1 MRHSVSQALGA
12 QARLYKKAG
21 WVALFVSQGG
31 TDTKVNI
38 PAYGQHSLG
47 TVPDGWRPAQLVAA
61 PVAINAPASGA
72 AAYVVVKPDG
82 GAAIQNWA
90 DKAISTD
97 FTGFLMWPLI

>member
-1 MRHSVSQALGA
+1 MRHSVSQALSA
-12 QARLYKKAG
+12 RARLYKKAG

-31 TDTKVNI
+31 IDTQVNI
-38 PAYGQHSLG
+38 PAYGQYSLG

-82 GAAIQNWA
+82 GAVIQNWA